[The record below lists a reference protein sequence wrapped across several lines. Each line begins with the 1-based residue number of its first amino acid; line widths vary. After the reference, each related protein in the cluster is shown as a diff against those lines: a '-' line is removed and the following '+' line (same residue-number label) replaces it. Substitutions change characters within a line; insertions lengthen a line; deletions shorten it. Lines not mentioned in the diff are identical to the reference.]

1 MHLIEL
7 TEEDRELGLLLRFII
22 EGSGVRGALVCLG
35 EAWRQIA
42 SRSDYPP
49 SLRELLGQTVVAAAL
64 FGGHSKID
72 GRLSIQLKGQGAL
85 RTLFAEYAST
95 GRLRGIAMWR
105 EPLPVQLSPRDFGD
119 AALLAISI
127 ETVPP
132 GADEPTRYQGLV
144 GLDSDRLEHAFE
156 GYFAQSEQLPTRL
169 LLAADGNRAAGLLIQ
184 QLPAQAGTSPAAMAQ
199 RDSDGW
205 ARAQALFETLASS
218 ELLNTEAETL
228 LLRLFHEDGVLLLGA
243 QPLRFGCSC
252 SRERVASVLLQLG
265 HEEALLAAG
274 SQDDGVAEIACE
286 MCAERYRFDRV
297 DLEQLFAGGGTEMI
311 AGQH

>member
-144 GLDSDRLEHAFE
+144 ELDSDRLEHAFE

>member
-274 SQDDGVAEIACE
+274 SQDDGIAEIACE

>member
-105 EPLPVQLSPRDFGD
+105 EPLPEQLSPRDFGD

-127 ETVPP
+127 ETLPP